1 MTTSPLE
8 SLYIPQFTDSVLD
21 YYMYFFL
28 LLKFP
33 YFPAHPHCQLIIL
46 LSIYWENRISKQQQQ
61 QRFHTPHLHVFTP
74 MSTCLHIFALLFVLR
89 INCGPFHVRLFPPLV
104 NQISSRNSSR
114 SNYFLPLSQTITF
127 FPFTLLLGSSIQTCF
142 KKSLLSN
149 FSL

>member
-21 YYMYFFL
+21 YYKYFF

-46 LSIYWENRISKQQQQ
+46 PSIYWENRISKQQQQ
-61 QRFHTPHLHVFTP
+61 QRFHTPHLYVFTP
-74 MSTCLHIFALLFVLR
+74 MSICPGIFALLFVLR
-89 INCGPFHVRLFPPLV
+89 INCVPFHVKLFPPLV
-104 NQISSRNSSR
+104 NQISSMNSSR

-127 FPFTLLLGSSIQTCF
+127 SPFTLLLGSRIQTCF
-142 KKSLLSN
+142 KKSILSN